1 MESLKNLKFHLARL
15 FTLVLLVLF
24 ISAGKLSAIEN
35 KPITG
40 VWQPLPLESTFGI
53 MGKRFDLYR
62 NIKVPDLLK
71 SGYLIGGF
79 ENRPGVHPWQG
90 EHIGKFIHTV
100 VLDYLITKDPKTKK
114 ELDNLVKRLLATQME
129 NGYMGTYHP
138 DVTFMRRPEN
148 GTINDDVADDLEYEV
163 IEEEKPKGG
172 WDVWTFRYNLHGLL
186 FYENYFP
193 NEDVVTACRK
203 MGELL
208 ISIYGPG
215 KYNLTK
221 YGSRK
226 GISAAVLLESIV
238 MLYERTGEKNQYPEV
253 VQRMEQEMRKE
264 LAKKNSLFS
273 VSNGQIIQVE
283 SYNQ

>member
-1 MESLKNLKFHLARL
+1 MKL
-15 FTLVLLVLF
+15 FKIKLTKLFVGVLLVIF
-24 ISAGKLSAIEN
+24 SIVQVGAEDK
-35 KPITG
+35 KPVTG
-40 VWQPLPLESTFGI
+40 MWQPLPLESISGI
-53 MGKRFDLYR
+53 MGTRFDLYR
-62 NIKVPDLLK
+62 NIRAPYLLE
-71 SGYLIGGF
+71 SGFLIDGF
-79 ENRPGVHPWQG
+79 ENRPGTHSWQG

-114 ELDNLVKRLLATQME
+114 ELDELVKRLIATQLE
-129 NGYMGTYHP
+129 DGYMGTYP
-138 DVTFMRRPEN
+138 MDITFMRRPEN
-148 GTINDDVADDLEYEV
+148 GKINNDVADDLEYE
-163 IEEEKPKGG
+163 IGEGEKPKGG
-172 WDVWTFRYNLHGLL
+172 WDIWTFRYNLHGLL
-186 FYENYFP
+186 FYEKYFP
-193 NEDVVTACRK
+193 NEDVVTACKK
-203 MGELL
+203 MGDLL

-226 GISAAVLLESIV
+226 GISAAVLLESIM